1 MSNVWKCA
9 IGPAPSEVPDD
20 GDLPLRRAVC
30 DAFAAMFKDYAAICE
45 SGWGFDEVTIG
56 EAPHVCL
63 SDAQREAVRKAESIL
78 RVIHSGITTD
88 LRAAF
93 PECFDEPSTDPATA
107 QRKAGF

>member
-1 MSNVWKCA
+1 VSSCHTC
-9 IGPAPSEVPDD
+9 GCPDD
-20 GDLPLRRAVC
+20 DAHFHRA
-30 DAFAAMFKDYAAICE
+30 
-45 SGWGFDEVTIG
+45 GG
-56 EAPHVCL
+56 HVCL